1 MEHIYTK
8 EQRKR
13 KIDSDITVGV

>member
-13 KIDSDITVGV
+13 KIDSGITVGV